1 MQKASQD
8 ARNATAPSGCGWE
21 PQWPASMHPKWC
33 HPITLHSSCKCC
45 LMLCTG
51 LDQYTCKDV
60 LSLAQCRMPGL
71 SDHPLQDWTSIHQG
85 AVQEAFQFLSER
97 FHVAPWSQEDTQ
109 QLHQRALLV
118 AQAWCCPAHTP
129 CLHASPGQRQP
140 AVSAPAGTDQQRL
153 VLPLFFPVCLGRSG
167 KLSRKALAPGVS

>member
-1 MQKASQD
+1 MPEMPQHHLDVAGNPNGLPPCIQND
-8 ARNATAPSGCGWE
+8 ATPS
-21 PQWPASMHPKWC
+21 
-33 HPITLHSSCKCC
+33 HSSCKCC

-71 SDHPLQDWTSIHQG
+71 SDNPLQDWTSIHQG

-129 CLHASPGQRQP
+129 CLHA
-140 AVSAPAGTDQQRL
+140 
-153 VLPLFFPVCLGRSG
+153 
-167 KLSRKALAPGVS
+167 